1 MTVFFDLD
9 GTLTDSAPGIT
20 RCLVHAFERLGA
32 RVPAEAELRKCIGPP
47 LDYTFRRFLD
57 PHDDALVQRAIDFY
71 RERFSTIGLYENAVY
86 AGIPESLAALRASG
100 RRLFVVT
107 AKPQRFAR
115 EIVRHFALG
124 EHFEAVYGPGE
135 DGVLHD
141 KAELIAHVLRSER
154 IAPSEVAMVGDRS
167 HDVLGA
173 RACGVAA
180 VGALWGYGSH
190 AELTDAGA
198 HALATMPADLAVAL
212 PAAEAHAARGGEC

>member
-20 RCLVHAFERLGA
+20 RCLEHAFRALGA
-32 RVPAEAELRKCIGPP
+32 PVPDERALRTCIGPP
-47 LDYTFRRFLD
+47 LDHTFRRFLD
-57 PHDDALVQRAIDFY
+57 PRDDALVERAIAHY
-71 RERFSTIGLYENAVY
+71 RERFRSAGMYENSVY
-86 AGIPESLAALRASG
+86 AGIPETLAALRAAG

-107 AKPQRFAR
+107 AKPERFAR

-124 EHFEAVYGPGE
+124 EYFDAVYGPDE

-141 KAELIAHVLRSER
+141 KAELIARVLAAER
-154 IAPSEVAMVGDRS
+154 VAASEVVMVGDRA

-198 HALATMPADLAVAL
+198 HALAET
-212 PAAEAHAARGGEC
+212 PAALDGALAAASARGARSAC

>member
-20 RCLVHAFERLGA
+20 RCLAHAFERVGA
-32 RVPAEAELRKCIGPP
+32 TVPAEAELRRCIGPP
-47 LDYTFRRFLD
+47 LDHTFRRFLD
-57 PHDDALVQRAIDFY
+57 PRDDALVQRAIDFY

-86 AGIPESLAALRASG
+86 TGIPENLAALRATG

-107 AKPQRFAR
+107 AKPERFAR
-115 EIVRHFALG
+115 EIVRHFGLA
-124 EHFEAVYGPGE
+124 EFFEAVYGPSE

-154 IAPSEVAMVGDRS
+154 IAPAEVAMVGDRS

-173 RACGVAA
+173 RACGLAA

-190 AELTDAGA
+190 AELADAGA
-198 HALATMPADLAVAL
+198 HALAAAPAELASAL
-212 PAAEAHAARGGEC
+212 AAAEARTARGEC

>member
-20 RCLVHAFERLGA
+20 RCLAYAFERLGA
-32 RVPAEAELRKCIGPP
+32 PVPAETVLRACIGPP
-47 LDYTFRRFLD
+47 LDHTFRRLLD

-71 RERFSTIGLYENAVY
+71 RERFSALGLYENAVY
-86 AGIPESLAALRASG
+86 AGIPENLATLRASG

-107 AKPQRFAR
+107 AKPERFAR

-124 EHFEAVYGPGE
+124 EFFEAVYGPSE

-141 KAELIAHVLRSER
+141 KAELIAHALRTER
-154 IAPSEVAMVGDRS
+154 IAPGKVAMVGDRS

-190 AELTDAGA
+190 AELTAAGA
-198 HALATMPADLAVAL
+198 HALAEEPAELAIAL
-212 PAAEAHAARGGEC
+212 ATADAHAARGEC

>member
-20 RCLVHAFERLGA
+20 RCLAHAFERVGA
-32 RVPAEAELRKCIGPP
+32 AVPAEAELRKCIGPP
-47 LDYTFRRFLD
+47 LDHTFRRLLT
-57 PHDDALVQRAIDFY
+57 PHDDALVQRAIDLY
-71 RERFSTIGLYENAVY
+71 RERFVAHGMYENAVY
-86 AGIPESLAALRASG
+86 AGIPETLAAIRAAG

-124 EHFEAVYGPGE
+124 GFFEAVYGPSE

-154 IAPSEVAMVGDRS
+154 LAPGDVAMIGDRAQ
-167 HDVLGA
+167 DVLGA
-173 RACGVAA
+173 RACGALA

-198 HALATMPADLAVAL
+198 HAVADEPAGIADALAAAVARK
-212 PAAEAHAARGGEC
+212 P

>member
-20 RCLVHAFERLGA
+20 RCLAHAFERIGA
-32 RVPAEAELRKCIGPP
+32 PVPAESELRACIGPP
-47 LDYTFRRFLD
+47 LDHTFRRLLSRD
-57 PHDDALVQRAIDFY
+57 DDALVERAIGLY
-71 RERFSTIGLYENAVY
+71 RERFLTLGMYENAVY
-86 AGIPESLAALRASG
+86 SGIPETLARLAAEG

-107 AKPQRFAR
+107 AKPERFAR

-124 EHFEAVYGPGE
+124 EFFEAVYGPSE

-141 KAELIAHVLRSER
+141 KAELIAHALREER
-154 IAPSEVAMVGDRS
+154 LAPGDVAMVGDRA

-180 VGALWGYGSH
+180 IGALWGYGSH
-190 AELTDAGA
+190 AELTEAGA
-198 HALATMPADLAVAL
+198 HALAEAPAGVGPAL
-212 PAAEAHAARGGEC
+212 EAAAARKP

>member
-20 RCLVHAFERLGA
+20 RCLAYALERVGA
-32 RVPAEAELRKCIGPP
+32 PVPAEAELRRCIGPP
-47 LDYTFRRFLD
+47 LDHTFRRLLA
-57 PHDDALVQRAIDFY
+57 PHDGALVQRAIDLY
-71 RERFSTIGLYENAVY
+71 RERFVTHGMYENAVY
-86 AGIPESLAALRASG
+86 TGIPETLAAIRAAG

-124 EHFEAVYGPGE
+124 EFFEAVYGPSD

-141 KAELIAHVLRSER
+141 KAELIAHVLHSEGL
-154 IAPSEVAMVGDRS
+154 PSGDVAMIGDRAL
-167 HDVLGA
+167 DMLGA
-173 RACGVAA
+173 RACGARA

-198 HALATMPADLAVAL
+198 HALAAEPAGIAEALAAAVARQ
-212 PAAEAHAARGGEC
+212 P

>member
-20 RCLVHAFERLGA
+20 RCLAHAFERLGA
-32 RVPAEAELRKCIGPP
+32 AVPPEGELRRCIGPP
-47 LDYTFRRFLD
+47 LDHTFRRLLT
-57 PHDDALVQRAIDFY
+57 PHDDALVQRAIVHY
-71 RERFSTIGLYENAVY
+71 RERFVAHGMYENAVY
-86 AGIPESLAALRASG
+86 AGIPEMLAAIRAEG

-107 AKPQRFAR
+107 AKPERFAR

-124 EHFEAVYGPGE
+124 EFFEEVYGPSE

-141 KAELIAHVLRSER
+141 KTELIAHVLRRER
-154 IAPSEVAMVGDRS
+154 LAARDVAMVGDRA

-190 AELTDAGA
+190 AELADAGA
-198 HALATMPADLAVAL
+198 HALAAEPAGIGAALATL
-212 PAAEAHAARGGEC
+212 GAHGP

>member
-20 RCLVHAFERLGA
+20 RCLAHAFERIGA
-32 RVPAEAELRKCIGPP
+32 PVPAEAELRACIGPP
-47 LDYTFRRFLD
+47 LDHTFRRFLD

-71 RERFSTIGLYENAVY
+71 RERFRTRGMYENAVY
-86 AGIPESLAALRASG
+86 AGIPENLARLRAAG
-100 RRLFVVT
+100 RRMFVVT
-107 AKPQRFAR
+107 AKPVLFAR

-124 EHFEAVYGPGE
+124 EFFEAVHGPAE

-141 KAELIAHVLRSER
+141 KGVLIAHVLRSER
-154 IAPSEVAMVGDRS
+154 LDPRAVAMVGDRS

-180 VGALWGYGSH
+180 VGALWGYGSR
-190 AELTDAGA
+190 AELSEAGA
-198 HALATMPADLAVAL
+198 HALAAEPAELTSALA
-212 PAAEAHAARGGEC
+212 AAGARAAHGEC